1 MNEGMEREESRP
13 LTLILSV
20 GGSPQPLATALEKL
34 RPDEVIFVVSDGSDG
49 TPSSK
54 RMVSEKEIPYERAA
68 AAGAPTRTGPGL
80 AHVPGAPPPARQ
92 HILPVPADDPG
103 RVLAKV
109 DTEVAKALGKGHRV
123 IVDYTGGTKSMTAGL
138 VMAATAHEGS
148 ELQFMQG
155 ERRTLRQIEPG
166 TERPVPMPQELIG
179 LSHVFSAARGF
190 CRQHNYGAA
199 ARLLKEAW
207 NMRLPRGVKPPKA
220 WNRRLAGWQQ
230 WLETL
235 DMWDRF
241 NHRGACQKWKNAH
254 DEGKRWAEKF
264 EAQGLASRLSAL
276 SECAGR
282 PSALLA
288 EDLWLNAGRRAK
300 MGQHDDAIAR
310 LYRLAEA
317 SVQARLAEKFGIDT
331 GRARPQDMPEEI
343 REKAFEKT
351 DPKTGEPYYQLGL
364 QAARALLKHLDPA
377 DPLIAAMS
385 GNTPA
390 WQNRRNNSILAHGFT
405 PLDEKAWKE
414 AEAWFRQRRG
424 AMWEGL
430 LGRATA
436 AQLPRE
442 LPDLA

>member
-1 MNEGMEREESRP
+1 MNEGMNREESRP

-20 GGSPQPLATALEKL
+20 GGSPQPLATALGKR

-54 RMVSEKEIPYERAA
+54 SMVSEKEIPYERAG
-68 AAGAPTRTGPGL
+68 AAGTPTRTGPGL
-80 AHVPGAPPPARQ
+80 AYVPGAPPPARQ
-92 HILPVPADDPG
+92 SIFPVPADDPG
-103 RVLAKV
+103 RVLALV
-109 DTEVAKALGKGHRV
+109 DPEIAKALRKGHRV

-166 TERPVPMPQELIG
+166 TERPVPIPQELIG
-179 LSHVFSAARGF
+179 LSHVFSAGRDF

-199 ARLLKEAW
+199 ARLLKEAR
-207 NMRLPRGVKPPKA
+207 NMRLPKGVKPPKT

-241 NHRGACQKWKNAH
+241 DHRGAYQRWANAH
-254 DEGKRWAEKF
+254 ETGEPWADKF
-264 EAQGLASRLSAL
+264 EAQGLAPRLAAL
-276 SECAGR
+276 AQCAGR

-331 GRARPQDMPEEI
+331 GHARPADLPEEI
-343 REKAFEKT
+343 REKAYEKT
-351 DPKTGEPYYQLGL
+351 DPKTGDPYYQLGL
-364 QAARALLKHLDPA
+364 RAARALLKHFDPE

-385 GNTPA
+385 GSTPA

-405 PLDEKAWKE
+405 PLDKQAWKE

-424 AMWEGL
+424 AMWEEL
-430 LGRATA
+430 LSRPTA